1 MKFFNID
8 LHISVIEDI
17 KTIFS
22 QLGHEVISRS
32 LSGHTWVFNRKTD
45 TIDIINRET
54 WRYLD
59 QDICDQ
65 FYNRYKDELYSYD
78 GFIACYP
85 PSFALL
91 YEKFNKP
98 IFIIAATRYEHPFSN
113 DPVRWNWLDN
123 KLKTMIDSGQIIPIA
138 NNKYDKFYCEH
149 FLDREF
155 FHIPSFCGY
164 TQAKYIGSK
173 ESIVSG
179 RTKIDGMLH
188 ISDLG
193 RFEWKDLYSHQSIIH
208 IPYNVSIMSIFEQ
221 YAANVPLLFP
231 TIEFGK
237 KIKGYLSEL
246 LFSPNLRINESLIDI
261 ESIKLADF
269 YDKEWMPNIQY
280 YDSINSLKFQIKN
293 LSFNEVSNNMN
304 QFNKQRK
311 EKIIQLWRSV
321 INV

>member
-22 QLGHEVISRS
+22 QLGHEVTSRN
-32 LSGHTWVFNRKTD
+32 LSGHTWVFNRKPD
-45 TIDIINRET
+45 TVDIINRET

-59 QDICDQ
+59 QDICDR
-65 FYNRYKDELYSYD
+65 FYSRYKNELSSYD

-91 YEKFNKP
+91 YEKFDKP
-98 IFIIAATRYEHPFSN
+98 IFIVAATRYEHPFSN
-113 DPVRWNWLDN
+113 DPAKWNWLDS
-123 KLKTMIDSGQIIPIA
+123 KFKAMIDSGQITPIA

-155 FHIPSFCGY
+155 VHIPSLCNY
-164 TQAKYIGSK
+164 TQAKYTGSK
-173 ESIVSG
+173 EVIVSG
-179 RTKIDGMLH
+179 RTKIDEISH

-193 RFEWKDLYSHQSIIH
+193 RFKWEDLYSHKAIVH

-221 YAANVPLLFP
+221 YSANVPLLFP

-246 LFSPNLRINESLIDI
+246 LFASNVRFSQNLI
-261 ESIKLADF
+261 EDTALKLSDF
-269 YDKEWMPNIQY
+269 YDAEWMPYVQY
-280 YDSINSLKFQIKN
+280 YDSISSLNFQIKN
-293 LSFNEVSNNMN
+293 LSFSKISNEMD
-304 QFNKQRK
+304 QFNKKRK
-311 EKIIQLWRSV
+311 EKIYQSWRSA